1 MDEFHLG
8 FSQVMKSCWA
18 INPKSRPKFK
28 ELICSLEEIGE
39 DDYHVVDEDED
50 LEVDELSGSEE
61 SEEEIEESHYVN
73 DHEDEI
79 VESDYV
85 N

>member
-1 MDEFHLG
+1 
-8 FSQVMKSCWA
+8 MKSCWA

-39 DDYHVVDEDED
+39 DDYHVVDEEDD
-50 LEVDELSGSEE
+50 LEDELSEE

-85 N
+85 NW